1 MRSSRKPLFA
11 LSPGTG
17 VRVPE
22 NRTAVSVRRRGLR
35 VSASRVYNER
45 VERQESMAIDIRYP
59 VSGLRS
65 SEPVF
70 GQALGRL
77 EKKDV
82 IARIWKKDHTVWK
95 TKDDEISNRLGW
107 LEAPE
112 KAAPLL
118 APYEVLAGEL
128 VRDGFS
134 SALLLGM
141 GGSSL
146 APEVF
151 GRVFGSRKDRLK
163 LRVLD
168 STDPEAVR
176 RAAARLQP
184 ESTFYIVSSKSGATL
199 ETTSLFNYFYSRL
212 REHGHRR
219 PTGRNFAAITDAGT
233 PLEETAVRLR
243 FRRIFHGDPECG
255 GRFSVFTA
263 FGLLPAAVL
272 GMDAARLVAAG
283 RRMAGLCRNADIREN
298 PGARLGAWLGASALA
313 GRDKAV
319 FLLSPGLESFGAWLE
334 QLIAESTGKE
344 GKGILPIVRDHVIEP
359 SASAKDFVFIHLR
372 LADDR
377 THDDVV
383 SLLKKNGAPLVSFR
397 LDDVYDLGGLFFLWE
412 MAVAVAGSVL
422 RINPFDQPNVAAS
435 KKKTETVLRLQK
447 KDRLA
452 RDKERTF
459 AGDIRL
465 FLGQAKPGDYIGIQA
480 FLPPTRAVSGALRE
494 FAVRLRA
501 KTRLPVVYDFGPR
514 FLHSTGQLHKG
525 DRGNG
530 LFIQL
535 TAARRGDLA
544 VPGTP
549 GGSPSPFSFGE
560 LEYAQALGDRE
571 ALVECGRR
579 LLHIHL
585 ESVPADIR
593 RLLPIP

>member
-1 MRSSRKPLFA
+1 
-11 LSPGTG
+11 
-17 VRVPE
+17 
-22 NRTAVSVRRRGLR
+22 
-35 VSASRVYNER
+35 
-45 VERQESMAIDIRYP
+45 MAIDIRYP
-59 VSGLRS
+59 VSGLGS
-65 SEPVF
+65 TEPAF
-70 GQALGRL
+70 SRALHEL

-82 IARIWKKDHTVWK
+82 IARIWQKDHTVWK

-107 LEAPE
+107 LETPE
-112 KAAPLL
+112 KAASLL
-118 APYEVLAGEL
+118 ASYEVFAREL

-151 GRVFGSRKDRLK
+151 GRVFGSRKDRLE

-176 RAAARLQP
+176 RAAAWFPP
-184 ESTFYIVSSKSGATL
+184 ESTLFIVSSKSGTTL
-199 ETTSLFNYFYSRL
+199 ETTSLFNYFYTRV
-212 REHGHRR
+212 REHWHRR
-219 PTGRNFAAITDAGT
+219 PIGRCFAAVTDAGS
-233 PLEETAVRLR
+233 PLEQSALRLR

-263 FGLLPAAVL
+263 FGLLPAALL
-272 GMDAARLVAAG
+272 GLDSARLVTAG
-283 RRMAGLCRNADIREN
+283 RQMAGLCRNADIQKN

-344 GKGILPIVRDHVIEP
+344 GKGILPIVRDPIVAP
-359 SASAKDFVFIHLR
+359 VPSAKDLCFVHLG
-372 LADDR
+372 LAGDK
-377 THDDVV
+377 THDGFV
-383 SLLKKNGAPLVSFR
+383 SRLKKKGAPLISFR

-412 MAVAVAGSVL
+412 MAVGVAGSVL
-422 RINPFDQPNVAAS
+422 RVNPFNQPNVAAS
-435 KKKTETVLRLQK
+435 KKKTEAVLRLQNK
-447 KDRLA
+447 GEPALGRRPTSA
-452 RDKERTF
+452 
-459 AGDIRL
+459 ADIRL
-465 FLGQAKPGDYIGIQA
+465 FLGQAKPGDYLGIQA
-480 FLPPTRAVSGALRE
+480 FLPPTRAVSEALRE

-501 KTRLPVVYDFGPR
+501 KTLLPVVYDFGPR

-535 TAARRGDLA
+535 TAAHRRDLA
-544 VPGTP
+544 VPSAP
-549 GGSPSPFSFGE
+549 GRSRSSFSFGA
-560 LEYAQALGDRE
+560 LEDAQALGDRE
-571 ALVECGRR
+571 ALMERGRR

-585 ESVPADIR
+585 KTVPGDIR
-593 RLLPIP
+593 RLLPPP